1 MKTGESI
8 SRIRNIL
15 KAVKEDSFLTDRLIY
30 SLIMKYAKTLMQRDL
45 KLVNLFKNSSLF
57 KEDPCV
63 VLIDVDRVAAC
74 CIDINTGCTFKRSKD
89 KLPTIT
95 NLSNGPVIRAVSTL
109 DYSVQ
114 VHKTEPSLYANMTKI
129 PSFKYNKRKY
139 YWFIDGYLY
148 IPDVAWEGVRVQAMF
163 EEIINKNLCGIDEKN
178 ICIPEQERDIN
189 IPDYLFSEIENL
201 ARQEFL
207 TAGQIPSDGADDSQN
222 VMR

>member
-95 NLSNGPVIRAVSTL
+95 NLS
-109 DYSVQ
+109 
-114 VHKTEPSLYANMTKI
+114 
-129 PSFKYNKRKY
+129 KYNKRKY

-148 IPDVAWEGVRVQAMF
+148 IPDVDWEGVRVQAMF